1 MALIALQDISL
12 NLYGRPLF
20 DHSELYIETG
30 DRVCLIGRNG
40 VGKSTLLNVIAGLHS
55 PDSGQVVYQQGT
67 RLGYM
72 PQEVPRH
79 WQGSVFDVVAESM
92 GDVGKALS
100 VAHKMSI
107 GLSHTLDANTIASAE
122 HLLSTGEGWEKQGDI
137 ESVINHLG
145 LSKESDFA
153 TLSGGKKRRVALA
166 RALLTSEHLLLDEP
180 TNHLDIHTIQWL
192 EDFLIRRARTLVFIS
207 HDRSFARRLATR
219 MVEIDRG
226 NLYSYN
232 CKYDQYLDRRENRLH
247 DEEVRNAHFDKK
259 LAQEEIWIRQGIKAR
274 RTRNMGRVR
283 ALLAMREERAQR
295 RVKQGSVTMQMEVAE
310 RSGKIVLEARGLGF
324 TWEDGHQVV
333 RDVNTIIQRGD
344 RIGIIGDNGTGKTT
358 LLRLLL
364 GELQP
369 TDGEVRQGTRLEV
382 LYFDQLRETLNPED
396 SVMDAVAEG
405 SEIVTVNGH
414 NKHVASYL
422 QDFLF
427 ESDRL
432 RVPVSTLSGGERN
445 RLLLAKLF
453 TRPSNLLIMDEPTND
468 LDVETLELLEEM
480 LDAYQGTVLL
490 VSHDREF
497 LDNLVTSTLALEGD
511 GLVHDYVGGYTDW
524 LRQRDDISK
533 NKKTALS
540 KKPTSERFKGS
551 NKRKLSYKEQQEQKN
566 LQKEL
571 DALPKALEKLELEQ
585 AELEAKL
592 ADDTLFSKK
601 PDEFNAIVTRLP
613 LVEAEQIALLER
625 FEEVENRLKELEI

>member
-20 DHSELYIETG
+20 NHSELYIEAG
-30 DRVCLIGRNG
+30 DRLCLVGRNG
-40 VGKSTLLNVIAGLHS
+40 AGKTTLINIIAGLRK
-55 PDSGQVVYQQGT
+55 PDSGNVIYQQGT

-72 PQEVPRH
+72 PQEVPQQ
-79 WQGSVFDVVAESM
+79 WQGSIFDVVAESM
-92 GDVGKALS
+92 GETGKALC
-100 VAHKMSI
+100 VAQKISM
-107 GLSHTLDANTIASAE
+107 GQE
-122 HLLSTGEGWEKQGDI
+122 HSFNAADLALGEDLLSTGEGWEKLGDI
-137 ESVINHLG
+137 ESVIGHLG
-145 LSKESDFA
+145 LDKDADFA

-180 TNHLDIHTIQWL
+180 TNHLDIQTIQWL
-192 EDFLIRRARTLVFIS
+192 EDFLMRRARTLIFIS

-219 MVEIDRG
+219 MVEVDRG
-226 NLYSYN
+226 NIYSYA
-232 CKYDQYLDRRENRLH
+232 CKYDQFLERRENRLH

-259 LAQEEIWIRQGIKAR
+259 LAQEEAWIRQGVKAR

-283 ALLAMREERAQR
+283 ALQDMRAERAQR
-295 RVKQGSVTMQMEVAE
+295 RIKQGSVSMQMESAD
-310 RSGKIVLEARGLGF
+310 RSGKIVLEARNMNFSWGDGF
-324 TWEDGHQVV
+324 EVF

-344 RIGIIGDNGTGKTT
+344 RVGIIGENGTGKTT

-364 GELQP
+364 GEIQP
-369 TDGEVRQGTRLEV
+369 TSGIVRQGTRLEV
-382 LYFDQLRETLNPED
+382 LYFDQLRETLNPND
-396 SVMDAVAEG
+396 MVMDAVADG
-405 SEIVTVNGH
+405 NDMVIVNGQ
-414 NKHVASYL
+414 NKHVAGYL

-453 TRPSNLLIMDEPTND
+453 TRPSNVLIMDEPTND

-524 LRQRDDISK
+524 LNQRVGPVTK
-533 NKKTALS
+533 NKKNALTA
-540 KKPTSERFKGS
+540 KPAIAQENTAT
-551 NKRKLSYKEQQEQKN
+551 KRKLSYKEQQEKES
-566 LQKEL
+566 LQAEL
-571 DALPKALEKLELEQ
+571 EAFPSNLEKLEKEQ
-585 AELEAKL
+585 VELEAKL
-592 ADDTLFSKK
+592 ADDALFSKN
-601 PDEFNAIVTRLP
+601 PEMFNATVKRLP

-625 FEEVENRLKELEI
+625 FEHVEQRLQEL

>member
-1 MALIALQDISL
+1 MALIALQDISI

-20 DHSELYIETG
+20 DHSELYIESG
-30 DRVCLIGRNG
+30 DRLCLVGRNG
-40 VGKSTLLNVIAGLHS
+40 AGKSTLINVIAGLRK
-55 PDSGQVVYQQGT
+55 PDSGSVIYQQGT

-72 PQEVPRH
+72 PQEVPQQ
-79 WQGSVFDVVAESM
+79 WQGSIFDVVAESM
-92 GDVGKALS
+92 GDVGKALC
-100 VAHKMSI
+100 VAQKISMGQSDNVSPADLAL
-107 GLSHTLDANTIASAE
+107 GED
-122 HLLSTGEGWEKQGDI
+122 LLSTGEGWEKLGDI
-137 ESVINHLG
+137 ESVIGHLG
-145 LSKESDFA
+145 LDKDADFS

-180 TNHLDIHTIQWL
+180 TNHLDIQTIQWL
-192 EDFLIRRARTLVFIS
+192 EDFLMRRARTLIFIS

-219 MVEIDRG
+219 MVEVDRG
-226 NLYSYN
+226 HIYSYA
-232 CKYDQYLDRRENRLH
+232 CKYDQFLERRENRLH

-259 LAQEEIWIRQGIKAR
+259 LAQEEVWIRQGVKAR

-283 ALLAMREERAQR
+283 ALQTMREERSQR
-295 RVKQGSVTMQMEVAE
+295 RIKQGSVTMQMESAE
-310 RSGKIVLEARGLGF
+310 RSGKIVLEARNMSFAWGDGF
-324 TWEDGHQVV
+324 EVF

-364 GELQP
+364 GSLQP
-369 TDGEVRQGTRLEV
+369 TSGDVRHGTRLEV
-382 LYFDQLRETLNPED
+382 LYFDQLRETLNPTD
-396 SVMDAVAEG
+396 TVMDAVAEG
-405 SEIVTVNGH
+405 NDTVTVNGQ
-414 NKHVASYL
+414 NKHVAGYL

-432 RVPVSTLSGGERN
+432 RAPVGTLSGGERN

-453 TRPSNLLIMDEPTND
+453 TRPSNVLIMDEPTND

-524 LRQRDDISK
+524 MNQRGSVAGKHKKNALTSK
-533 NKKTALS
+533 PEIVQTKTDS
-540 KKPTSERFKGS
+540 
-551 NKRKLSYKEQQEQKN
+551 KRKLSNKEQQEQKA
-566 LQKEL
+566 LQAEL
-571 DALPKALEKLELEQ
+571 DAFPISLEKLEKEQ
-585 AELEAKL
+585 TELEAKL
-592 ADDTLFSKK
+592 ADDTLFGKN
-601 PDEFNAIVTRLP
+601 PDMFNATVKRLP
-613 LVEAEQIALLER
+613 LLEAEQIALLER
-625 FEEVENRLKELEI
+625 FEQVEQRLKEL